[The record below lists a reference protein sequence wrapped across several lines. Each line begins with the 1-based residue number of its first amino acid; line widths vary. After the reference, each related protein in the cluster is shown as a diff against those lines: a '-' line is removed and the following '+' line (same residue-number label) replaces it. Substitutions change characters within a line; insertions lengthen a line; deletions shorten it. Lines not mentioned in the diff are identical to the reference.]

1 MNTCDWSVPLFIGL
15 NFMNHANIKRPLST
29 LGYFPNA
36 GLSSLKANDS
46 YRIVKTG
53 PNKSTPSSEIR
64 FNRAQCF
71 VEHLLDY
78 PHVNRRPWRCVK
90 NNRQTKGWFTLKI
103 GNARFSSC
111 LQRLQVSMLAS
122 CCRRV
127 QLGYELFLLCLYRYV
142 CICLQK
148 NNKLLILDNGDLDLT
163 RKLVLSKPQ
172 KVRGRGIRITRLH
185 TMKPTQQHRI

>member
-1 MNTCDWSVPLFIGL
+1 M
-15 NFMNHANIKRPLST
+15 K
-29 LGYFPNA
+29 
-36 GLSSLKANDS
+36 ND
-46 YRIVKTG
+46 
-53 PNKSTPSSEIR
+53 
-64 FNRAQCF
+64 
-71 VEHLLDY
+71 
-78 PHVNRRPWRCVK
+78 
-90 NNRQTKGWFTLKI
+90 RQTKGWFTLKI

-148 NNKLLILDNGDLDLT
+148 NNKLLILDNGDLDLM